1 MIKQYPH
8 FLFVKTQGEAVQDPA
23 TGNWVEQPASWV
35 QHTVCREEPNGKGT
49 LINGQDGRAIVFSS
63 AVYMPKSASRIAE
76 GSEVYVCE
84 AADGNGIARVK
95 GQVLKFEVGQLNCR
109 LWL

>member
-8 FLFVKTQGEAVQDPA
+8 FLFVKTQGEALQDPA

-35 QHTVCREEPNGKGT
+35 QHTECREEPNGKGT

-63 AVYMPKSASRIAE
+63 AVYMPKSASRIVE
-76 GSEVYVCE
+76 GSEVYVGE
-84 AADGNGIARVK
+84 RVDGSEFRRSG